1 MSQHIK
7 MQNMKRLL
15 TLVSVLLLTVA
26 GLTAQNAQTAPADS
40 IVFEK
45 MVHDYG
51 TITQGADG
59 GCEFVFVNKGEKPLI
74 LSNVRASCGCTAPTW
89 PKEPILPGQK
99 GVIKVGYNTM
109 IIGGF
114 SKSVT
119 VTSNAVNSNVNL
131 IVKGNVIPKG
141 QASN

>member
-1 MSQHIK
+1 
-7 MQNMKRLL
+7 MKKLL
-15 TLVSVLLLTVA
+15 ILFVIFMFPVA
-26 GLTAQNAQTAPADS
+26 GLLAQQPQTAANDS

-45 MVHDYG
+45 LVHDYG
-51 TITQGADG
+51 TVTQGADG
-59 GCEFVFVNKGEKPLI
+59 GCEFVFVNRGEKPLI

-99 GVIKVGYNTM
+99 GIIKVGYNTM

-114 SKSVT
+114 SKSIT